1 MSGQAPPCYGK
12 HWDPNSRECRGGND
26 PAYVNPVTGTNKR
39 DICQYYGSCSA
50 ATNGARLREMSGVQ
64 PTPSH
69 FQLPQ
74 APPPPQAAPAY
85 QVPVRQQVPTAAFS
99 APVPQPVQAPVQ
111 SIVVAPNPN
120 QQQHVVYVGQAPWTQ
135 PQFAATPL
143 MVPMSQPMQGAAV
156 PSFLTVPEPDN
167 PDVPVMARFAR
178 TIFRST
184 FKAAFLASANFIDYS
199 PITHAARR

>member
-12 HWDPNSRECRGGND
+12 HWDPSSRECRGGND

-50 ATNGARLREMSGVQ
+50 ATNSSRLREMSGVQ

-74 APPPPQAAPAY
+74 APPPPQVAPSY
-85 QVPVRQQVPTAAFS
+85 QVPVRQMAPTALS
-99 APVPQPVQAPVQ
+99 APVPQPVQAPTQ
-111 SIVVAPNPN
+111 AIVVGHSPT
-120 QQQHVVYVGQAPWTQ
+120 QQHVVYVGQSPWTQ
-135 PQFAATPL
+135 PQFAATPM
-143 MVPMSQPMQGAAV
+143 MVPMNQPMQGSAV
-156 PSFLTVPEPDN
+156 PNFLTVPEPDN
-167 PDVPVMARFAR
+167 QDVPVMTRFAR

-184 FKAAFLASANFIDYS
+184 FKAMFLASANFIDYS
-199 PITHAARR
+199 PITPAARR